1 MRKLSLLSVAL
12 SATLLSACGGS
23 DSDDNQPPVTTDIS
37 VQGQVSYLGAVPG
50 ADVCADLNRNLSCD
64 ADEPTTTTDNDGK
77 YQLDWRSDDPT
88 PDYYL
93 LASWLPQASDN
104 TSAKQQHNKQ
114 SVAAQ
119 TADDGSLVLFAL
131 NQHTGAINLVTHL
144 EFSRLQQML
153 QAGIGDTQ
161 RDNLLQELRQL
172 YSQLFAPESEN
183 PYQLAADVTAA
194 PAFAEAFWLLQH
206 IHALTE
212 AQIEKLLGEGNH
224 EAILAAEQ
232 TLAMTLNELRQLIA
246 ASGQTAETFLAT
258 DPQEVRNKVNS
269 AMVALGYLEPL
280 DDKTMNDNDWVI
292 VLNGLMEDDEQAHH
306 LDLGLTG
313 GSEVFTLQY
322 GDPSKFLTGS
332 VNQGKVLAQDV
343 TLGDEVANECWNT
356 QMERWIN
363 ADRKDQG
370 YSPSAPVIE
379 GNQLHTFYDGTQV
392 PITMQVDKYQADAE
406 DWQTLL
412 AGTPAALQL
421 AKLEWPGQVY
431 RIWTA
436 QQADVMCR
444 NEEFVSWEMPVA
456 NAEDLD
462 SRALI
467 TLFWPIAT
475 EDEIT
480 LDGEQRFTLNFG
492 DTPESYEWQLI
503 QSPSGAPL
511 LQITELLDNPELA
524 DKVLPSQYLI
534 QGDQLIEVNIYRAF
548 DFDAGRQQ
556 LRLTYEQSFSDS
568 LYQHLKQLAQ
578 AN

>member
-1 MRKLSLLSVAL
+1 MVKPKYLAVLL
-12 SATLLSACGGS
+12 SATLLSACGNS
-23 DSDDNQPPVTTDIS
+23 DSDDNQPPVTKDIS
-37 VQGQVSYLGAVPG
+37 VLGQVSYLGAVAG

-64 ADEPTTTTDNDGK
+64 ADEPTTTTDSDGK
-77 YQLDWRSDDPT
+77 YQLDWRSDEPT

-93 LASWLPQASDN
+93 LASWIAQTSDN
-104 TSAKQQHNKQ
+104 PPAKQQHNKQ
-114 SVAAQ
+114 SVTAR
-119 TADDGSLVLFAL
+119 TADDGSLMLFAL

-144 EFSRLQQML
+144 EFSRFQQML
-153 QAGIGDTQ
+153 QAGISDAK
-161 RDNLLQELRQL
+161 RDSLLKELRQL
-172 YSQLFAPESEN
+172 YSLLFATEGKT
-183 PYQLAADVTAA
+183 PYQIPAEVTAA
-194 PAFAEAFWLLQH
+194 PTFAEAFWLLQH
-206 IHALTE
+206 IHALTA

-232 TLAMTLNELRQLIA
+232 TLAMTLNELRHLIA
-246 ASGQTAETFLAT
+246 ASGQTAATFLAT
-258 DPQEVRNKVNS
+258 DPQEVRNKVNN
-269 AMVALGYLEPL
+269 AMVVLGYLEPQ

-292 VLNGLMEDDEQAHH
+292 VLNGLMEDDEQAHL
-306 LDLGLTG
+306 LDLGLSG
-313 GSEVFTLQY
+313 APEFFSLQY
-322 GDPSKFLTGS
+322 GDPSKFLIGS
-332 VNQGKVLAQDV
+332 VNQGKVLAQDIP
-343 TLGDEVANECWNT
+343 LGDEVASECWNT

-363 ADRKDQG
+363 AERKDQG
-370 YSPSAPVIE
+370 YRPSAPVIE

-392 PITMQVDKYQADAE
+392 PITMRVDKYQTGDE
-406 DWQTLL
+406 DWQSLL
-412 AGTPAALQL
+412 AGTPAVLQL

-456 NAEDLD
+456 NAEALD

-492 DTPESYEWQLI
+492 DAPESYEWQLI

-524 DKVLPSQYLI
+524 DKVLPSEYLI
-534 QGDQLIEVNIYRAF
+534 QGGQLIEVDIYRAF

-556 LRLTYEQSFSDS
+556 LRLTYEQSFSEP

>member
-1 MRKLSLLSVAL
+1 MVKPKYLAVLLSAM
-12 SATLLSACGGS
+12 LLSACGNS

-37 VQGQVSYLGAVPG
+37 VQGQVSYLGAVQG

-104 TSAKQQHNKQ
+104 TPAKQQHNKQ

-119 TADDGSLVLFAL
+119 TADDGSLVLYAL

-153 QAGIGDTQ
+153 QAGIGDAQ

-183 PYQLAADVTAA
+183 PYQLAAEVTAA

-258 DPQEVRNKVNS
+258 DPQEVRNKVNN

-292 VLNGLMEDDEQAHH
+292 VLNGLMEDDEQAHL

-392 PITMQVDKYQADAE
+392 PITMQVDKYQA
-406 DWQTLL
+406 
-412 AGTPAALQL
+412 G
-421 AKLEWPGQVY
+421 
-431 RIWTA
+431 
-436 QQADVMCR
+436 
-444 NEEFVSWEMPVA
+444 
-456 NAEDLD
+456 AEDLD

-480 LDGEQRFTLNFG
+480 LDGEQRFMLNFG